1 MGCRVFDQED
11 VIPKYLSGRLDL
23 ATEDEFGMHLLE
35 CSDCQNAVETLQLV
49 RQNLIARE
57 HEIRSYS
64 TARRRL
70 WWPQLALAASL
81 LLVFGIG
88 FSQWARHRRGSTQ
101 PVQQASSKSTKPE
114 ATLASGS
121 PNATREPAN
130 HQPQSASSPPG
141 ISAHNAQNQAP
152 SSVEKG
158 ASDHLAVNSSAHT
171 SGETAP
177 APTTEVAGLPASEAT
192 PPKTSTETPSNLASP
207 ATPETDELAKLAVV
221 RALPYSFAG
230 VAASQPSGGGST
242 KGFQVPSAG
251 LSARSANSK
260 PGTSGFHTAQDY
272 FTAGMYAYVDRNYE
286 TAADLLGEAVQLN
299 PNLPEANLYF
309 GICKLLLGKPQ
320 DAVSPLQSASR
331 GDKPA
336 VSQAGHFYL
345 AKSYLKL
352 RKRAEAE
359 DELRASAAIPG
370 RLSAESN
377 ALIERLRSIPV
388 STPSNK

>member
-35 CSDCQNAVETLQLV
+35 CPHCQNAVETLQLV
-49 RQNLIARE
+49 RENLIARE

-88 FSQWARHRRGSTQ
+88 FWQSMHRRGPIQ
-101 PVQQASSKSTKPE
+101 PVQQASSKSTKPDD
-114 ATLASGS
+114 AIASGP
-121 PNATREPAN
+121 PNATRGPGN
-130 HQPQSASSPPG
+130 HAPQSASSPPG
-141 ISAHNAQNQAP
+141 ISAHSAQNQAP
-152 SSVEKG
+152 SPAEK
-158 ASDHLAVNSSAHT
+158 DHSSEQPAVNAHT

-177 APTTEVAGLPASEAT
+177 APGTEVAGLPASEAM
-192 PPKTSTETPSNLASP
+192 PPKTSTEIPANSASP
-207 ATPETDELAKLAVV
+207 ATSETGELAKLAVV

-242 KGFQVPSAG
+242 KGLHFPSAG
-251 LSARSANSK
+251 LSGHSANAK

-272 FTAGMYAYVDRNYE
+272 FTAGMSAYVDRNYE
-286 TAADLLGEAVQLN
+286 AAAGLLGEAAQLD
-299 PNLPEANLYF
+299 PNLSEANLYF
-309 GICKLLLGKPQ
+309 GICQLLLGKPQ
-320 DAVSPLQSASR
+320 DAMSPLQSASR
-331 GDKPA
+331 DNKPA

-352 RKRAEAE
+352 GKRAEAE

-377 ALIERLRSIPV
+377 ALIERLRSIPL

>member
-23 ATEDEFGMHLLE
+23 ATEDKFGMHLLE

-49 RQNLIARE
+49 RENLIARE
-57 HEIRSYS
+57 HEIRSYPNV
-64 TARRRL
+64 RRRL

-81 LLVFGIG
+81 LLVCGIG
-88 FSQWARHRRGSTQ
+88 FSPWARHRRKAY

-114 ATLASGS
+114 DKIASGS
-121 PNATREPAN
+121 TNATQELGN
-130 HQPQSASSPPG
+130 HQPQGASSPPG
-141 ISAHNAQNQAP
+141 ISAHGAQNQA
-152 SSVEKG
+152 SSLTEK
-158 ASDHLAVNSSAHT
+158 DHVSEQPAVNSPTHT
-171 SGETAP
+171 SGESGP
-177 APTTEVAGLPASEAT
+177 APEVAGLPASEAT
-192 PPKTSTETPSNLASP
+192 APKTSTETPANAASP
-207 ATPETDELAKLAVV
+207 GTPETDELAKLAVV

-242 KGFQVPSAG
+242 RGLQVPSAG
-251 LSARSANSK
+251 LSANSPNAK

-272 FTAGMYAYVDRNYE
+272 FTAGMSAYVDRNYE
-286 TAADLLGEAVQLN
+286 TAADLLGEALQLD

-309 GICKLLLGKPQ
+309 GVCKLLLAKPQ
-320 DAVSPLQSASR
+320 DAVLPLQSASW
-331 GDKPA
+331 DNKPA

-352 RKRAEAE
+352 GRRADAE
-359 DELRASAAIPG
+359 DELRASAAISG

-377 ALIERLRSIPV
+377 ALIKRLRSIPV
-388 STPSNK
+388 STPGNK